1 MSTLKLY
8 NTLSR
13 AKDDFIPIDDEHVKL
28 YACGPTVYSY
38 AHIGNARASIVFDTL
53 RRVLET
59 KYPMVTY
66 VANLTD
72 IDDKI
77 IAAAQIENKPISE
90 ITEHYATIYNNDM
103 AALGVQK
110 PTIQPKATD
119 HVDGMIAMIVTLIE
133 KGHAYTAEGHVLFH
147 VPSYNNYGALS
158 GRPRDEQVAMA
169 RIETATY
176 KRDPADFV
184 LWKPS
189 TDDQPGW
196 NSPWGR
202 GRPGWHIE
210 CSVMAR
216 EFLGEVFDIHGGGLD
231 LTFPHHENEIA
242 QSCCATGQSKFANY
256 WVHNGFVTVEGEKM
270 SKSLGNVLLSHDLIA
285 DGIKGE
291 AIRLNLLSTHYRQP
305 FDWTNEGLNQANK
318 TLDKW
323 YDVVSNIDQS
333 NNIDAEFLSA
343 LYDDMNTPL
352 AFAILHKLAKA
363 NSSQLRASANILGL
377 LYDDPKNWLT
387 AKDNEISQEKRALI
401 ETLIAKRNQARTD
414 KDFKKSD
421 DIRDELLSMGIELK
435 DSPNGTTWHSL

>member
-77 IAAAQIENKPISE
+77 IAAAQTENKPISE

-110 PTIQPKATD
+110 PAIQPKATD

-387 AKDNEISQEKRALI
+387 AKDNEISQEKSALI

>member
-1 MSTLKLY
+1 MKLY
-8 NTLSR
+8 NSLSHQ
-13 AKDDFIPIDDEHVKL
+13 KENFTPIDPDHIKI

-38 AHIGNARASIVFDTL
+38 AHIGNARASVVFDTL
-53 RRVLET
+53 RRVLDT
-59 KYPMVTY
+59 KYPRVTY

-77 IAAAQIENKPISE
+77 IEAAKKENKPISE
-90 ITEHYATIYNNDM
+90 ITEHYAKIYNDDM

-119 HVDGMIAMIVTLIE
+119 HVDGMIAMTQTLID
-133 KGHAYTAEGHVLFH
+133 KGNAYEAEGHVLFH
-147 VPSYNNYGALS
+147 VPSYPNYGALS
-158 GRPRDEQVAMA
+158 KRPRDEQVAMA
-169 RIETATY
+169 RIETASY
-176 KRDPADFV
+176 KRDAADFV

-196 NSPWGR
+196 DSPWGR

-242 QSCCATGQSKFANY
+242 QSCCASGQDSFANY

-270 SKSLGNVLLSHDLIA
+270 SKSIGNVLLSHDMIEGGIA
-285 DGIKGE
+285 GE
-291 AIRLNLLSTHYRQP
+291 AIRFNLLSTHYRQA
-305 FDWTNEGLNQANK
+305 FDWTQDGLNHALK

-323 YDVVSNIDQS
+323 YDIINSTPQTDGLSQ
-333 NNIDAEFLSA
+333 EFMDA

-352 AFAILHKLAKA
+352 AFSILHKMAKD
-363 NSSQLRASANILGL
+363 NSPELKASANVLGL
-377 LYDDPKNWLT
+377 LSMRADEWTTLKSLKN
-387 AKDNEISQEKRALI
+387 ADIDAAMVED
-401 ETLIAKRNQARTD
+401 LIAQRNQARTD
-414 KDFKKSD
+414 KDFAKSD
-421 DIRDELLSMGIELK
+421 EIRDALTDMGVTIK
-435 DSPNGTTWHSL
+435 DGRDGTSWSSS

>member
-133 KGHAYTAEGHVLFH
+133 KGHAYMAEGHVLFH

-363 NSSQLRASANILGL
+363 NSSQLKASANILGL